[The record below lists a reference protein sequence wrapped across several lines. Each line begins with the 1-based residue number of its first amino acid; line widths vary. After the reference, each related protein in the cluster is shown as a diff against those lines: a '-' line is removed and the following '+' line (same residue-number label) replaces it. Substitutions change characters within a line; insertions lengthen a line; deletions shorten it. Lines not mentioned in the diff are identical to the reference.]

1 MPSFAEIAGFC
12 YAFRIMKNI
21 LFAMLFIFGMMSISF
36 GQSKDEKLKTDIKKI
51 LDEQTAAWNRG
62 DIDGFMQ
69 GYWNSPE
76 MTFVSGDNVTRGWQP
91 TLERYKKNYN
101 TREKMGVLTFSELE
115 IEMLG
120 KDTAKVLGRWHVAH
134 EPKDDQGR
142 FTLIFRKFKDGWRI
156 VHDHTS

>member
-1 MPSFAEIAGFC
+1 
-12 YAFRIMKNI
+12 MKNI
-21 LFAMLFIFGMMSISF
+21 LFVMLLILAAASVNVA
-36 GQSKDEKLKTDIKKI
+36 QSKNEKIKADLKKVM
-51 LDEQTAAWNRG
+51 DEQVAAWNRG

-76 MTFVSGDNVTRGWQP
+76 MTFVSGDNVTKGWQP

-101 TREKMGVLTFSELE
+101 TRAKMGVLTFSEIE
-115 IEMLG
+115 IEILSR
-120 KDTAKVLGRWHVAH
+120 DAAKVLGRWHVAH

-142 FTLIFRKFKDGWRI
+142 FTLIFRKLKDGWKI